1 VVAVVDVAIVVRVW
15 WDVYVMNVVV
25 GIEDEEE
32 GIVDWRRDGFVVCV
46 LDTVVVVMGWMD

>member
-1 VVAVVDVAIVVRVW
+1 MVDVAIVVRVW